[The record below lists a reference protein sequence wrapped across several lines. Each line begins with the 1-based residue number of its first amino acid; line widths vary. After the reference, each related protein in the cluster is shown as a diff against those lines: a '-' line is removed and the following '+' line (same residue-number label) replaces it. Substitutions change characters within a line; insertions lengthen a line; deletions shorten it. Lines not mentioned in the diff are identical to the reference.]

1 MASKNTWECFV
12 CKANGFPGTL
22 VYLAGKDAQGRAIR
36 LEDDGTTP
44 HVHKSKVPSQQ
55 VQQEQVQRQQQ
66 QQAQQQQQL
75 KQPEQVDLILQ
86 IKLLNT
92 KMDKVISL
100 LEERLPA
107 AAGAVLKN
115 DD

>member
-44 HVHKSKVPSQQ
+44 HVHKSKVPSQN
-55 VQQEQVQRQQQ
+55 QQSQQQ
-66 QQAQQQQQL
+66 QQTMKEL
-75 KQPEQVDLILQ
+75 KQVGSI
-86 IKLLNT
+86 NN
-92 KMDKVISL
+92 
-100 LEERLPA
+100 
-107 AAGAVLKN
+107 GN
-115 DD
+115 N